1 MDSSEKTKYWAV
13 CKRKK
18 GDQIMGLQY
27 RKGKVTLQYL
37 EEKPEVYKAIQLT
50 FPKVTYEQ
58 LLEMIQIVG
67 VSKAQTRAVVEALLT
82 SLVHY
87 MEIGHAVSLGQF
99 GSFKPVFNSK
109 TTKLLDDVDDT
120 IGGKGFIKKINF
132 YPGGKFKQMLKDLS
146 VGGAGEALDVTA

>member
-1 MDSSEKTKYWAV
+1 
-13 CKRKK
+13 
-18 GDQIMGLQY
+18 MGLQY

-109 TTKLLDDVDDT
+109 TTKLLDDVDET

>member
-1 MDSSEKTKYWAV
+1 
-13 CKRKK
+13 
-18 GDQIMGLQY
+18 MGLQY
-27 RKGKVTLQYL
+27 RKGKVTLQYM

>member
-1 MDSSEKTKYWAV
+1 
-13 CKRKK
+13 
-18 GDQIMGLQY
+18 MGLMY
-27 RKGKVTLQYL
+27 RKAKVKLTYR
-37 EEKPEVYKAIQLT
+37 EEKPEVYKLRQLT
-50 FPKVTYEQ
+50 YPAVTYDQ
-58 LLEMIQIVG
+58 LLGMIQIVG
-67 VSKAQTRAVVEALLT
+67 VNRAQTKAVVDALLQ

-109 TTKLLDDVDDT
+109 TTKRLDDVDDT
-120 IGGKGFIKKINF
+120 IGGKGFIKKIHF

>member
-1 MDSSEKTKYWAV
+1 M
-13 CKRKK
+13 
-18 GDQIMGLQY
+18 
-27 RKGKVTLQYL
+27 TLQYL

>member
-1 MDSSEKTKYWAV
+1 
-13 CKRKK
+13 
-18 GDQIMGLQY
+18 MGLQY

-132 YPGGKFKQMLKDLS
+132 YPGGKFKQMLKNLS

>member
-1 MDSSEKTKYWAV
+1 MEVKTVGVACDHAGYAL
-13 CKRKK
+13 KK
-18 GDQIMGLQY
+18 F
-27 RKGKVTLQYL
+27 VLQYL

>member
-1 MDSSEKTKYWAV
+1 
-13 CKRKK
+13 
-18 GDQIMGLQY
+18 MGLQY

-120 IGGKGFIKKINF
+120 IGGKGFVKKINF

>member
-1 MDSSEKTKYWAV
+1 
-13 CKRKK
+13 
-18 GDQIMGLQY
+18 MGLQY

-58 LLEMIQIVG
+58 LLEMTQIVG

>member
-1 MDSSEKTKYWAV
+1 
-13 CKRKK
+13 
-18 GDQIMGLQY
+18 MGLQY

-109 TTKLLDDVDDT
+109 TAKLLDDVDDT

>member
-1 MDSSEKTKYWAV
+1 
-13 CKRKK
+13 
-18 GDQIMGLQY
+18 
-27 RKGKVTLQYL
+27 
-37 EEKPEVYKAIQLT
+37 
-50 FPKVTYEQ
+50 
-58 LLEMIQIVG
+58 
-67 VSKAQTRAVVEALLT
+67 
-82 SLVHY
+82 

>member
-1 MDSSEKTKYWAV
+1 
-13 CKRKK
+13 
-18 GDQIMGLQY
+18 MGLQY

>member
-1 MDSSEKTKYWAV
+1 
-13 CKRKK
+13 
-18 GDQIMGLQY
+18 
-27 RKGKVTLQYL
+27 
-37 EEKPEVYKAIQLT
+37 
-50 FPKVTYEQ
+50 
-58 LLEMIQIVG
+58 MIQIVG

>member
-1 MDSSEKTKYWAV
+1 
-13 CKRKK
+13 
-18 GDQIMGLQY
+18 MGLQY

-58 LLEMIQIVG
+58 LLEMLQIVG

>member
-1 MDSSEKTKYWAV
+1 
-13 CKRKK
+13 
-18 GDQIMGLQY
+18 MGFQY

>member
-1 MDSSEKTKYWAV
+1 
-13 CKRKK
+13 
-18 GDQIMGLQY
+18 MGLQY

-109 TTKLLDDVDDT
+109 TTKQLDDVDDT

-132 YPGGKFKQMLKDLS
+132 YPGGKFKQMLKNLS
-146 VGGAGEALDVTA
+146 VGGAGESLDVTA

>member
-1 MDSSEKTKYWAV
+1 
-13 CKRKK
+13 
-18 GDQIMGLQY
+18 MGLQY

-58 LLEMIQIVG
+58 LLEIIQIVG

>member
-1 MDSSEKTKYWAV
+1 
-13 CKRKK
+13 
-18 GDQIMGLQY
+18 MGLQY
-27 RKGKVTLQYL
+27 RKGKGTLQYR

-109 TTKLLDDVDDT
+109 TTKRLDDVDDT
-120 IGGKGFIKKINF
+120 IGGKGFIKKIHF

>member
-1 MDSSEKTKYWAV
+1 
-13 CKRKK
+13 
-18 GDQIMGLQY
+18 MGLQY
-27 RKGKVTLQYL
+27 RKGKVTLQYR

>member
-1 MDSSEKTKYWAV
+1 
-13 CKRKK
+13 
-18 GDQIMGLQY
+18 MGLQY

-109 TTKLLDDVDDT
+109 TVKLLDDVDDT

>member
-1 MDSSEKTKYWAV
+1 
-13 CKRKK
+13 
-18 GDQIMGLQY
+18 MGVQY

>member
-1 MDSSEKTKYWAV
+1 
-13 CKRKK
+13 
-18 GDQIMGLQY
+18 MGLQY
-27 RKGKVTLQYL
+27 RKGKVTLQYR

-87 MEIGHAVSLGQF
+87 LSL
-99 GSFKPVFNSK
+99 
-109 TTKLLDDVDDT
+109 
-120 IGGKGFIKKINF
+120 IHI
-132 YPGGKFKQMLKDLS
+132 
-146 VGGAGEALDVTA
+146 

>member
-1 MDSSEKTKYWAV
+1 
-13 CKRKK
+13 
-18 GDQIMGLQY
+18 MGLQY

-87 MEIGHAVSLGQF
+87 MEIGHGVSLGSF
-99 GSFKPVFNSK
+99 GSFKPVFVSK
-109 TTKLLDDVDDT
+109 TTRNYDEIEDT
-120 IGGKGFIKKINF
+120 LAGKYFKKKVRF
-132 YPGGKFKQMLKDLS
+132 FPGGKFANMLKGLS
-146 VGGAGEALDVTA
+146 VTGATEAIDVPDPNP